1 MGRPRKQPR
10 RIMTFNINETTAQ
23 RIDDLNLSNRSE
35 WANQALLDIM
45 DGRLAQ
51 RQDLLDK
58 HNESTRDSIQD
69 DLLKEL
75 GGDPHR
81 LTVLLFSALQR
92 AGLDDYKIKG
102 RFTIGEQLL
111 LAINT
116 QAFKDRLE

>member
-1 MGRPRKQPR
+1 
-10 RIMTFNINETTAQ
+10 MTFNINETTAQ

-58 HNESTRDSIQD
+58 HNDATREAIQD
-69 DLLKEL
+69 DLLKQL
-75 GGDPHR
+75 GEDPHR
-81 LTVLLFSALQR
+81 MTVLLFSALQR

-111 LAINT
+111 VAINT